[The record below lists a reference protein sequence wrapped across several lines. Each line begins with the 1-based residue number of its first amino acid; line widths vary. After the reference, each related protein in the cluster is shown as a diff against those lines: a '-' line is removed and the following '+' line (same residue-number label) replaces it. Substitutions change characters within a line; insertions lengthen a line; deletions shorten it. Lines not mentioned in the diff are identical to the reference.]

1 MFDTSTF
8 LLASSFIGAGLA
20 IGFGAIGAALGEGY
34 TAGITTESLSQRP
47 EKASDVVRNMLV
59 GQAIAESAAIFAL
72 VVAVI
77 LLFGQPSTTATY
89 LSSWAAIGA
98 GLSMGLGAIGSGIG
112 AGLPGGAACAGIV
125 RQPENSGRILTTML
139 IGAAV
144 CQTPAIFGMV
154 MAFMLIFS
162 DFSSMPVQPGW
173 AALLGAGLATG
184 LSAIGSGFGSGMP
197 ARSACDGVARNP
209 ENGGKIVT
217 TMLIGSAVC
226 QTPAIFG
233 LVIAFLLLFS
243 DLSAF
248 SVHIGWAVLLGAGLA
263 TGLAAIGPGIG
274 NGFVSM
280 EGVTGVARYPETQVN
295 TTRVMLVGMSVSQG
309 SVVFGLIISLMML
322 FFRIEAE
329 PTLSNALRF
338 LAAGLC
344 MGFGAIGPGMGVGVT
359 AAYGVK
365 WIAKRAEHTA
375 ALFRTMLVGMAV
387 AESTAIYSLV
397 IALLLVVVL

>member
-98 GLSMGLGAIGSGIG
+98 GLSMGLGAIGSGVG

-139 IGAAV
+139 IG
-144 CQTPAIFGMV
+144 
-154 MAFMLIFS
+154 
-162 DFSSMPVQPGW
+162 
-173 AALLGAGLATG
+173 
-184 LSAIGSGFGSGMP
+184 
-197 ARSACDGVARNP
+197 
-209 ENGGKIVT
+209 
-217 TMLIGSAVC
+217 SAVC

-243 DLSAF
+243 DLSGF
-248 SVHIGWAVLLGAGLA
+248 SVHTGWAVLLGAGLA

-280 EGVTGVARYPETQVN
+280 EGVTGVARHPETQVN

-322 FFRIEAE
+322 FFRIETE

-344 MGFGAIGPGMGVGVT
+344 MGFGAIGPGMGVGIT